1 MEIIAPRIDIRS
13 AIFTSSGSSV
23 SFQSGCGGGRYL
35 IDLEYEPPKGKK
47 LALTFSGIGGVG
59 EIVVK
64 VNPGRML
71 RKRGWKK
78 IEVKTWVTKRE
89 DQDSGYSAYQLIVRG
104 PSIAH
109 AALLIPQ

>member
-23 SFQSGCGGGRYL
+23 SFQSSCGGGRYL
-35 IDLEYEPPKGKK
+35 IDLEYGPPNGEK

-64 VNPGRML
+64 VSPGRML

-78 IEVKTWVTKRE
+78 IEVKTWVTKSE
-89 DQDSGYSAYQLIVRG
+89 DQDSGYCAYQVLVRE
-104 PSIAH
+104 PLIAH
-109 AALLIPQ
+109 AGLLISQ